1 MRDLAARDRAFAQRC
16 VSDFASGG
24 GCAPSNNPR
33 KVFIRCHHCEL
44 ACDAKMVETT
54 HPKLPNT
61 LTGLPDYGHALWL
74 CYHCGAWN

>member
-1 MRDLAARDRAFAQRC
+1 
-16 VSDFASGG
+16 
-24 GCAPSNNPR
+24 
-33 KVFIRCHHCEL
+33 
-44 ACDAKMVETT
+44 MVETT